1 MTLENEEKH
10 KKYGQIGQRVWTKG
24 AHGGAYKISTGPGA
38 SLGYDALE
46 QKPDGTNKEV
56 DAGYEKPDTGAT
68 TNFVGNHMTQ
78 GAIDLVQNELTRAD
92 PDLHNRRAR
101 LDCARGVIRTP
112 PQRVTEPALL
122 LNAASEE
129 TTSAKKIKRSVET
142 YAWRD
147 DGDVARVDVR
157 GRDVRG
163 GDVSRAALTSPS
175 LAGDDPRRFT
185 LEIPPA
191 VDRGT
196 GTVKGETWVLTMRLA
211 NDVDA
216 ENCVVRVD
224 GDVARVILAK
234 PRHRR
239 GPWTSLRAPEDVDR
253 AKIGDARDEDA
264 NRAPPDLAA
273 LRRQLIKQRE
283 GKLAVKLPW
292 FHAKSLPAPA
302 DDVMAIED
310 ASINTLDTSVILNAE
325 EAHDAGEACATR
337 GEHADA
343 SRWFTRA
350 LDLYGERS
358 ENERSRATTHAA
370 RARAL
375 TQIGSLRDAID
386 DYSSAAELLD
396 AIGATDGDDS
406 HPPPATGS
414 EQTRTE
420 LRALDVVLARGRCKL
435 ALEDAAGAAG
445 DFRAVVER
453 ARRGSSVVIAASEAL
468 RDAMKMQHVQKEA
481 KEKEAEMR
489 ERCGDFGGDGFPGF
503 ARPGMRQFDN
513 RGKSGTAF

>member
-325 EAHDAGEACATR
+325 EAHDAGEACAWATR
-337 GEHADA
+337 SSGWCPTAA
-343 SRWFTRA
+343 
-350 LDLYGERS
+350 
-358 ENERSRATTHAA
+358 RSRCSCRRRRAPTAGACTRRRAAAPRARVAAPTARPRTPSRTAA
-370 RARAL
+370 RRGARS
-375 TQIGSLRDAID
+375 TSP
-386 DYSSAAELLD
+386 S
-396 AIGATDGDDS
+396 
-406 HPPPATGS
+406 
-414 EQTRTE
+414 
-420 LRALDVVLARGRCKL
+420 ARGR
-435 ALEDAAGAAG
+435 
-445 DFRAVVER
+445 
-453 ARRGSSVVIAASEAL
+453 
-468 RDAMKMQHVQKEA
+468 
-481 KEKEAEMR
+481 
-489 ERCGDFGGDGFPGF
+489 
-503 ARPGMRQFDN
+503 
-513 RGKSGTAF
+513 